1 MTSPVLAAAA
11 SEGSE
16 GWWSGVAYPII
27 PHPGE
32 IIIGLIAFS
41 ILYVVMAKFVV
52 PRFEQTFEERREA
65 IEGGMEKAERAQAE
79 AERTLAEYKQQLA
92 EAREE
97 AGRIRE
103 EARAQGAQILEEMR
117 QRAES
122 EAQRV
127 TESAQR
133 QIASERQ
140 QAMLSLRGEVGGLA
154 TELASRIVGES
165 LADEARQS
173 RVVDRFLEDLERGER
188 ESMPLGGTGGGSH
201 PVGDPDAGGGV
212 LGFLKRGRS

>member
-1 MTSPVLAAAA
+1 VNLAATAVLATAE
-11 SEGSE
+11 SDPPGDPL
-16 GWWSGVAYPII
+16 YPIL
-27 PHPGE
+27 PHLGE
-32 IIIGLIAFS
+32 LIFGIIAFA
-41 ILYVVMAKFVV
+41 IVLFVIAKKVV
-52 PRFEQTFEERREA
+52 PALEEVYAERRAA
-65 IEGGMEKAERAQAE
+65 IEGGVEKAERAQAE
-79 AERTLAEYKQQLA
+79 AERTLAEYKRQLS

-133 QIASERQ
+133 QIAAERQ
-140 QAMLSLRGEVGGLA
+140 QAMLSLRSEVGGLA
-154 TELASRIVGES
+154 TDLASRIVGES

-188 ESMPLGGTGGGSH
+188 EAVPMGGTGGGSH
-201 PVGDPDAGGGV
+201 PVADPDAGGGV
-212 LGFLKRGRS
+212 LGFLRRGRS

>member
-1 MTSPVLAAAA
+1 MTFLNPVLMTAA
-11 SEGSE
+11 EGE
-16 GWWSGVAYPII
+16 TGGGFWEDAYPIL

-32 IIIGLIAFS
+32 LIVGTIAFVV
-41 ILYVVMAKFVV
+41 ILVIFSRLVV
-52 PRFEQTFEERREA
+52 PRLEALYEERRQA
-65 IEGGMEKAERAQAE
+65 IEGGVEKAERAQEE
-79 AERTLAEYKQQLA
+79 AERTLAEYKAQLSD
-92 EAREE
+92 AREE

-140 QAMLSLRGEVGGLA
+140 QALLSLRTEVGGLA

-173 RVVDRFLEDLERGER
+173 RVVDRFLEDLERGDAA
-188 ESMPLGGTGGGSH
+188 GGSH
-201 PVGDPDAGGGV
+201 RAEAPTS
-212 LGFLKRGRS
+212 RGL

>member
-1 MTSPVLAAAA
+1 MHVPAAVVM
-11 SEGSE
+11 
-16 GWWSGVAYPII
+16 SGLTNPDGGFNWPYPLL
-27 PHPGE
+27 PQPGE
-32 IIIGLIAFS
+32 FVGGLVAFA
-41 ILYVVMAKFVV
+41 ILYVLVKKLVF
-52 PRFEQTFEERREA
+52 PRFEKLVADRAQA
-65 IEGGMEKAERAQAE
+65 IEGGMEKAEAAQAE

-92 EAREE
+92 DAREE

-140 QAMLSLRGEVGGLA
+140 QAALSLRTEVGGLA

-173 RVVDRFLEDLERGER
+173 RVVDRFLEDLERGE
-188 ESMPLGGTGGGSH
+188 H
-201 PVGDPDAGGGV
+201 AGGAHRAAAPSGQ
-212 LGFLKRGRS
+212 GS